1 MHTRSSVPYYATS
14 CDSGG
19 GEGPLEHVLH
29 PVGPSYY
36 ELVLAISST
45 TSSMHYILYELVIYY

>member
-36 ELVLAISST
+36 ELVLAIS
-45 TSSMHYILYELVIYY
+45 MHYILYELVIYY